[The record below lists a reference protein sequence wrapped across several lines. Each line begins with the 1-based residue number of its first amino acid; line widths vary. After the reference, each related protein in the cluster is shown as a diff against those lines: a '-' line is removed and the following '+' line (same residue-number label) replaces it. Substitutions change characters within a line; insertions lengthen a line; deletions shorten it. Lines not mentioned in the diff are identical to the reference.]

1 MDRIEKITIENYK
14 SIDHCSIDNCNEIN
28 LLVGPPNS
36 GKSNI
41 IENLSL
47 FTLPIFDS
55 RKTKK
60 IKLKDIIRFGDKLD
74 LFKSSADEI
83 LKANTSLI
91 KKNNL
96 QINLELKLN
105 TLRGNSKDN
114 ILDFKFEFEQFLLL
128 KTAEIVKLSYDFNS
142 SFKVEINEFNDHKN
156 YRSGTF
162 VKYYKFI
169 ESIKSINLEN
179 ESLTPYWGE
188 NLGEVIYFNE
198 DLQKYIQK
206 ELQKIGMSLSIIKN
220 DKTPKAQLT
229 DKNGVSLLFDFYMLA
244 DTFQRIVFYKAAI
257 LSNKENILLFEE
269 PEAHCYEP
277 YMIDFVND
285 ILNSGNDNQYF
296 IVTHSDFILQE
307 FLRDE
312 ENRYRT
318 NIYMIKNEPNQGT
331 KVKLIEKENKDVY
344 NYGMN
349 VFFNFDSLWEETK
362 N

>member
-47 FTLPIFDS
+47 FSLPVLDVKIV
-55 RKTKK
+55 KK
-60 IKLKDIIRFGDKLD
+60 INLNNILRFFDKLD
-74 LFKSSADEI
+74 FFHVTQNERHEFKTKVKKINNYNYYLNFYLENKRGLNNYFELEYKYERTALFDYESISKIDFNFEGKVINFSNQYYNKS
-83 LKANTSLI
+83 SLI
-91 KKNNL
+91 KQAHICFYNFKSNKNEISYNL
-96 QINLELKLN
+96 DWLIPIL
-105 TLRGNSKDN
+105 GN
-114 ILDFKFEFEQFLLL
+114 
-128 KTAEIVKLSYDFNS
+128 
-142 SFKVEINEFNDHKN
+142 
-156 YRSGTF
+156 
-162 VKYYKFI
+162 
-169 ESIKSINLEN
+169 
-179 ESLTPYWGE
+179 

-198 DLQKYIQK
+198 ELKLYIQK
-206 ELQKIGMSLSIIKN
+206 ELEKIGMSLSIIIN
-220 DKTPKAQLT
+220 DKTPRAQLT
-229 DKNGVSLLFDFYMLA
+229 DKNGVSILFDFYMLA

-257 LSNKENILLFEE
+257 LSNKETILLFEE

-312 ENRYRT
+312 ENRHRT
-318 NIYMIKNEPNQGT
+318 NIYIVKNEPNQGT
-331 KVKLIEKENKDVY
+331 KVKLIDKENKDVY

-349 VFFNFDSLWEETK
+349 VFFNFDSLWAETK

>member
-14 SIDHCSIDNCNEIN
+14 SIAHCSIDNCNEIN

-41 IENLSL
+41 IENLSV
-47 FTLPIFDS
+47 FNY
-55 RKTKK
+55 R
-60 IKLKDIIRFGDKLD
+60 
-74 LFKSSADEI
+74 
-83 LKANTSLI
+83 
-91 KKNNL
+91 
-96 QINLELKLN
+96 
-105 TLRGNSKDN
+105 NS
-114 ILDFKFEFEQFLLL
+114 FKFEIQNKKNKSHSILDLNSTKNNYLKKILRFESTYDLFFSNTNPKNNCKIELTNNSNLSFNL
-128 KTAEIVKLSYDFNS
+128 IYNEKLNS
-142 SFKVEINEFNDHKN
+142 NFNDKLYKERFELSN
-156 YRSGTF
+156 NQSLDIEYSYLVTTF
-162 VKYYKFI
+162 YNIFFYKF
-169 ESIKSINLEN
+169 KHQDNKTYLDQKR
-179 ESLTPYWGE
+179 LLDPYGE

-198 DLQKYIQK
+198 ELQKYIQS
-206 ELQKIGMSLSIIKN
+206 ELQKVGMSLSIIKN

-257 LSNKENILLFEE
+257 LSNKESILLFEE

-277 YMIDFVND
+277 YMIDFVKD
-285 ILNSGNDNQYF
+285 ILYCGNDNQYF

-312 ENRYRT
+312 ENRQRT
-318 NIYMIKNEPNQGT
+318 NIYMVKNEPNQGT
-331 KVKLIEKENKDVY
+331 KVKLINKENKDVY